1 VQILSYAIIQE
12 KDTGFPYFYL
22 PGPGVFIRARRGS
35 CTRNLQYNRE
45 LISFLPAALIII
57 TADFSPAGE
66 GSPGGIFG
74 VRVPFPENGRG
85 DVWIFILMNWT
96 RKNRWSFP
104 RTGKAWKGPWPG

>member
-1 VQILSYAIIQE
+1 MVQILSYAIIQE

-45 LISFLPAALIII
+45 LISFLPAARIII

-66 GSPGGIFG
+66 EPPGKILVFG
-74 VRVPFPENGRG
+74 FHSLKMEEEMYGYL
-85 DVWIFILMNWT
+85 FL
-96 RKNRWSFP
+96 
-104 RTGKAWKGPWPG
+104 